1 MVHIPPVGRGTIWGI
16 KRPKLNFCPVSAI
29 PTSREFSSVNRV
41 GESVISR
48 LPDLSGVARGHKMGW
63 K

>member
-29 PTSREFSSVNRV
+29 PTSREFSSVKADGKKHENFYF
-41 GESVISR
+41 STK
-48 LPDLSGVARGHKMGW
+48 LPRIFFIKG
-63 K
+63 